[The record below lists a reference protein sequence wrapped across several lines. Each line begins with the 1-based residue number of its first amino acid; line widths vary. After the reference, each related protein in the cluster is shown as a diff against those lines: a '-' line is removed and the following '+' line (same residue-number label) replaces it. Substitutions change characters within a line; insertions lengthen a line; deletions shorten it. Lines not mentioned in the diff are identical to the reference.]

1 VIDSEG
7 INRVIR
13 LQMTA
18 VNLGLNGLLFLDMTN
33 IRYLVGF
40 TGSDGALIIGEDAAV
55 LLVDGRYTTQAKQ
68 ETLNIEIIEY
78 QDKIDAISSTLL
90 RGEWQKVGIESKV
103 ITLHDYLKLRDKLS
117 DLELIPLAD
126 ELCAIRSV
134 KDWTEINRIKKAAGI
149 SSDALTST
157 LSRIRAGVAE
167 KDIAL
172 ELEFQIRNRGAE
184 NISFEIIVASG
195 ANSAMPHARPGDRRL
210 EPGDFVVFDY
220 GAVYEGYCSD
230 ETSTIVLGNI
240 SDRQREVYEIVKE
253 AHDSAINSIKAGIP
267 CNEIDRKARNI
278 IEKKGLGQYFSHGT
292 GHGVGLSVHENP
304 RISTPSTSHLEAG
317 MVITIEPGVYFPG
330 LWGIRI
336 EDMVLVKDNGCEIL
350 TTFSKEL
357 KVVSL

>member
-1 VIDSEG
+1 
-7 INRVIR
+7 
-13 LQMTA
+13 
-18 VNLGLNGLLFLDMTN
+18 
-33 IRYLVGF
+33 
-40 TGSDGALIIGEDAAV
+40 
-55 LLVDGRYTTQAKQ
+55 
-68 ETLNIEIIEY
+68 
-78 QDKIDAISSTLL
+78 
-90 RGEWQKVGIESKV
+90 
-103 ITLHDYLKLRDKLS
+103 
-117 DLELIPLAD
+117 
-126 ELCAIRSV
+126 
-134 KDWTEINRIKKAAGI
+134 
-149 SSDALTST
+149 
-157 LSRIRAGVAE
+157 
-167 KDIAL
+167 
-172 ELEFQIRNRGAE
+172 
-184 NISFEIIVASG
+184 
-195 ANSAMPHARPGDRRL
+195 
-210 EPGDFVVFDY
+210 
-220 GAVYEGYCSD
+220 
-230 ETSTIVLGNI
+230 LGNI